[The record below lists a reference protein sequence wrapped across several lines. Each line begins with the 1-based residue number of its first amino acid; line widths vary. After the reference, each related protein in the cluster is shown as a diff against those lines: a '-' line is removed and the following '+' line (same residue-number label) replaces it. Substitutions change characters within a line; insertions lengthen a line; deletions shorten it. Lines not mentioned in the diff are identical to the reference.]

1 MIERLE
7 IGGLKVAQPLYDLV
21 SNEIAPGT
29 GIDPEAF
36 WSAFGEILRELAPRN
51 RELLARRDALQ
62 TQLDTWHQE
71 RRGQSMDLDAYH
83 AFLTDIGYLVP
94 EGPDFLV
101 STTNVDPEIAAI
113 AGPQLVVPLSNARYA
128 LNASNARW
136 GSLYDALYGTDAI
149 PEEDHLKRGHDF
161 NPERGA
167 AVVARAAAFLD
178 ATVPLNRGSYG
189 DACGFKLEQG
199 KLVVCLPDNS
209 QTMLTDPAQF
219 IGYRGSPE
227 QVSAILFVH
236 HGLHIEIQIDR
247 EHLIGR
253 ESPSGIADI
262 LLESA
267 VTCIQDCEDS
277 VAAVD
282 TEDKVGVYRNW
293 LGLMKGDL
301 TVQFS
306 KGGRMVERALDPD
319 RSYIRLGGGTLAMP
333 GRALMLVRTV
343 GHLMTTDTV
352 LDAAGEEVP
361 EGMLDAMVT
370 VLCALHD
377 VHPDFGARRNSRTG
391 SVYLVKPKLHGP
403 AEVQLAVDLFARVE
417 AAFGLPVNTIKI
429 GIMDEERR
437 TTVNLKECIRVARE
451 RIIFINTG
459 FLDRTGD
466 EIHSGMEAGPVPRKG
481 DMKSQPWLLAYED
494 WNVDVGLACGLPGH
508 AQIGKGMWT
517 MPDEMHAMLASKIA
531 HPQAGANCAWVP
543 SPTAATLHAIH
554 YHQVDVAEVQA
565 ELVRGGRRASLD
577 DLLQVPTV
585 RDPAWTAE
593 DIQQELDNNCQG
605 ILGYVV
611 RWIDQG
617 VGCSKVPDI
626 ANVGLME
633 DRATLRIA
641 SQQVANWLHHGV
653 VSREQV
659 LETLQRMAD
668 VVDGQNAADPQYR
681 PMAPGF
687 DGLAFEAARELIF
700 QGRAAPNGYTEPR
713 LHAMRRR
720 RKQLDGTRSDS

>member
-7 IGGLKVAQPLYDLV
+7 IGGLKVAKPLYDLV
-21 SNEIAPGT
+21 KDEIVPGI
-29 GIDPEAF
+29 GIDPDVF
-36 WSAFGEILRELAPRN
+36 WHSFGEIVRELAPRN
-51 RELLARRDALQ
+51 RELLAKRDALQ
-62 TQLDTWHQE
+62 ARLDAWHRE
-71 RRGQSMDLDAYH
+71 HRGQPLEMDVYRAY
-83 AFLTDIGYLVP
+83 LSEIGYLVP

-128 LNASNARW
+128 LNAVNARW
-136 GSLYDALYGTDAI
+136 GSLYGALYGTDAI
-149 PEEDHLKRGHDF
+149 PEQEGWERGADY
-161 NPERGA
+161 NPQRGA
-167 AVVARAAAFLD
+167 AVVAYAAAFLD

-209 QTMLTDPAQF
+209 QTMLTEPAQF

-227 QVSAILFVH
+227 QVAAILFVN

-247 EHLIGR
+247 EHAIGK

-262 LLESA
+262 WLESA
-267 VTCIQDCEDS
+267 ITSIQDCEDS

-282 TEDKVGVYRNW
+282 TEDKVGVYRHW

-301 TVQFS
+301 IARFS
-306 KGGRMVERALDPD
+306 KSGRMLDRTLDSD
-319 RSYIRLGGGTLAMP
+319 RTYTRLGGGTLALP
-333 GRALMLVRTV
+333 GRALMLVRNV
-343 GHLMTTDTV
+343 GHLMTTDAV
-352 LDAAGEEVP
+352 LDAEGSEVP
-361 EGMLDAMVT
+361 EGMLDGMVT

-377 VHPDFGARRNSRTG
+377 IHPTVGACRNSRAG
-391 SVYLVKPKLHGP
+391 SVYIVKPKMHGP
-403 AEVQLAVDLFARVE
+403 EEVQLAVDLFARIE
-417 AAFGLPVNTIKI
+417 GALGLPRNTIKI

-437 TTVNLKECIRVARE
+437 ATVNLKECIRVARE
-451 RIIFINTG
+451 RVIFINTG

-466 EIHSGMEAGPVPRKG
+466 EIHTSMEAGPVPRKG
-481 DMKSQPWLLAYED
+481 DLKTAPWLLAYED

-517 MPDEMHAMLASKIA
+517 MPDEMHAMLALKAA

-543 SPTAATLHAIH
+543 SPTAATLHAMH
-554 YHQVDVAEVQA
+554 YHQVNVAEIQT
-565 ELVRGGRRASLD
+565 ELAKGGRRASLD
-577 DLLQVPTV
+577 TILQIPLDLDRALTS
-585 RDPAWTAE
+585 E
-593 DIQQELDNNCQG
+593 EIQQELDNNCQG

-611 RWIDQG
+611 RWVDQG

-641 SQQVANWLHHGV
+641 SQHVANWLHHGV
-653 VSREQV
+653 VTQERV
-659 LETLQRMAD
+659 METLQRMAV
-668 VVDGQNAADPQYR
+668 VVDGQNLDDPFYR
-681 PMAPGF
+681 PMAPRF
-687 DGLAFEAARELIF
+687 DGIAFQAACDLILKGRE
-700 QGRAAPNGYTEPR
+700 APNGYTEPT
-713 LHAMRRR
+713 LHAMRKRF
-720 RKQLDGTRSDS
+720 KALRSA